1 MPRSTALLAVGL
13 RDVPTRMLVIVS
25 LVEVTFVRETFVAF
39 KFVLVVFVPVA
50 LVQLR
55 PEKTR
60 VPLA

>member
-1 MPRSTALLAVGL
+1 MGL
-13 RDVPTRMLVIVS
+13 RDVPTKMFVIVS